1 MLNDYRDV
9 SVNSRRRRRNNDN
22 NDEHTDISNNQ
33 FH

>member
-22 NDEHTDISNNQ
+22 NEHTDISNNQ